1 MKGVTDWYT
10 YTCVHLQGCVH
21 IRENT
26 QTCTYIQPRDH
37 TDTNTQTRIHT
48 QRSENTAERTHTR
61 AHKQYTVKGV
71 CTQGREHTDT
81 YTQMCTYTHTL
92 RNEYAAERT
101 QAFQKYG
108 NKCYLKKQKANTKK
122 DKRKKKAKPIH
133 NLWKLQLWRQGPASL
148 AEREAG
154 PFVEQILLLTVTF
167 QSSVCGP
174 GRFLF
179 SVLFTLSINEQGKGG
194 LRQCLIG

>member
-1 MKGVTDWYT
+1 M
-10 YTCVHLQGCVH
+10 
-21 IRENT
+21 
-26 QTCTYIQPRDH
+26 
-37 TDTNTQTRIHT
+37 
-48 QRSENTAERTHTR
+48 AERTHRPLHTHTHTGER
-61 AHKQYTVKGV
+61 THRHAHTHNRGTTQTLTHRQAYTHRGTHT
-71 CTQGREHTDT
+71 CTQAIHSQRSVHIGERTHRHIHTDV
-81 YTQMCTYTHTL
+81 YTHTHTL

-122 DKRKKKAKPIH
+122 DKRKKKAKPSH

-179 SVLFTLSINEQGKGG
+179 SVLFTLSINEQGRGG